1 MFRGK
6 DTRASTAPEQGKGLV
21 THTHTLC
28 PYDTRAESLIRDL
41 GHSHRH

>member
-21 THTHTLC
+21 THTHTHFVLMI
-28 PYDTRAESLIRDL
+28 PVPSLL
-41 GHSHRH
+41 LET